1 MPKRV
6 YHGNLQVRY
15 KVDEFDVIIVGAGPA
30 GATAAYM
37 LAKAGLSV
45 VVIERG
51 QEPGSKNVSGGL
63 IYAQIYDEIFPN
75 FWDEAPVE
83 RAIAGHSVVF
93 LGDTAATAMDY
104 RDEAVAPPYNAF
116 SVLRAKFDPWL
127 AAQAEE
133 AGAMVMPGFT
143 VDELIVENGRICGVK
158 AGGDELRASVTI
170 IAEGTRS
177 QLLKQAGLRE
187 DYAPKDVSI
196 GIKEVIKLP
205 EQTITDRFQCLNEKE
220 GAAYTLVGHTAGAEG
235 GGFIYANRDTLS
247 LGVVVKID
255 SVYKSKKQP
264 HEILDEF
271 KSHPFVQRLIN
282 GGEVVEYSAQTV
294 HRGGFHLIPNL
305 VGDGYVVAGSAA
317 RLLLNN
323 VMTLRG
329 MDVAVASAVAA
340 AKAII
345 DAKANEDFSAA
356 GLASYEQHFKET
368 SVYKDMETFKDVYP
382 LLENKRLFNT
392 YPEMVCALMED
403 MFSVQTQPGKKGYRA
418 LRDRMKENDV
428 SLWDV
433 AKDMYQIGKGVAI

>member
-1 MPKRV
+1 M
-6 YHGNLQVRY
+6 
-15 KVDEFDVIIVGAGPA
+15 DEFDVVIVGAGPA
-30 GATAAYM
+30 GATAAYL
-37 LAKAGLSV
+37 LAQAGLTV

-63 IYAQIYDEIFPN
+63 IYAQIYDEIFPK
-75 FWDEAPVE
+75 FWEDAPVE

-93 LGDTAATAMDY
+93 LGDTAVTSLDY
-104 RDEAVAPPYNAF
+104 RTEATAPPYNAF

-143 VDELIVENGRICGVK
+143 VDELIVEDGRVCGVK
-158 AGGDELRASVTI
+158 AGGDELRAKIVV

-187 DYAPKDVSI
+187 NYAPKDVSI
-196 GIKEVIKLP
+196 GIKEVIQLP
-205 EQTITDRFQCLNEKE
+205 EQTITDRFQCLTADE

-235 GGFIYANRDTLS
+235 GGFIYTNRDTLS

-264 HEILDEF
+264 HQILDEF
-271 KSHPFVQRLIN
+271 KSHPFVQRLIH
-282 GGEVVEYSAQTV
+282 GGEVVEYSAQSV
-294 HRGGFHLIPNL
+294 HRGGFHLIPQMY
-305 VGDGYVVAGSAA
+305 GDGYVVAGSAA

-329 MDVAVASAVAA
+329 MDVAVASAAAA

-345 DAKANEDFSAA
+345 DANEKDDFSAA
-356 GLASYEQHFKET
+356 GLASYQEHFKAT

-392 YPEMVCALMED
+392 YPEMVCQVMED
-403 MFSVQTQPGKKGYRA
+403 MFAVQAQPGKKGYRA
-418 LRDRMKENDV
+418 LRDRMKEHDV
-428 SLWDV
+428 SLWDL
-433 AKDMYQIGKGVAI
+433 AKDIYQIGKGVAI

>member
-1 MPKRV
+1 M
-6 YHGNLQVRY
+6 
-15 KVDEFDVIIVGAGPA
+15 DEFDVIVVGAGPA
-30 GATAAYM
+30 GATAATL

-83 RAIAGHSVVF
+83 RAIAGHSIVF

-104 RDEAVAPPYNAF
+104 RDEAVEPPYNAF

-133 AGAMVMPGFT
+133 AGAMVMSGFT
-143 VDELIVENGRICGVK
+143 VDELMLENGRVTGVR
-158 AGGDELRASVTI
+158 AGGDELPAKVVI

-187 DYAPKDVSI
+187 GYAPKDVSI

-205 EQTITDRFQCLNEKE
+205 EQTITDRFQCLNADE
-220 GAAYTLVGHTAGAEG
+220 GAAYTFVGKTAGAEG
-235 GGFIYANRDTLS
+235 GGFIYTNKDTLS

-271 KSHPFVQRLIN
+271 KSHPFITRLIN
-282 GGEVVEYSAQTV
+282 GGELVEYSAQTV
-294 HRGGFHLIPNL
+294 HRGGFHLIPKM

-323 VMTLRG
+323 VLTLRG
-329 MDVAVASAVAA
+329 MDVAVASAAAA

-345 DAKANEDFSAA
+345 EAKEKDDFSAV

-368 SVYKDMETFKDVYP
+368 AVYKDMQTFKNAYP
-382 LLENKRLFNT
+382 LLENKRLFHV
-392 YPEMVCALMED
+392 YPEMVCSIMED
-403 MFSVQTQPGKKGYRA
+403 MFSVKAQPGKKGYRA
-418 LRDRMKENDV
+418 LRDRMKEHNV
-428 SLWDV
+428 SLWDLT
-433 AKDMYQIGKGVAI
+433 KDMVQIGKGVAI

>member
-1 MPKRV
+1 M
-6 YHGNLQVRY
+6 
-15 KVDEFDVIIVGAGPA
+15 DEFDVVIVGAGPA
-30 GATAAYM
+30 GATAAYL
-37 LAKAGLSV
+37 LAKAGLTV

-93 LGDTAATAMDY
+93 LGDTAATAMDF
-104 RDEAVAPPYNAF
+104 RDEALAPPYNAF

-127 AAQAEE
+127 AEQAEE
-133 AGAMVMPGFT
+133 AGAMVMSGFT
-143 VDELIVENGRICGVK
+143 VDELVVENGHVCGVK
-158 AGGDELRASVTI
+158 AGGDELRAEVVI
-170 IAEGTRS
+170 VAEGTRS

-187 DYAPKDVSI
+187 AYHPKDVSI

-205 EQTITDRFQCLNEKE
+205 EQTITDRFQCLTAEE
-220 GAAYTLVGHTAGAEG
+220 GAAYTLVGHTAEAEG
-235 GGFIYANRDTLS
+235 GGFIYTNRDTLS
-247 LGVVVKID
+247 LGVVAKID

-271 KSHPFVQRLIN
+271 KSHPYVTRLIN

-294 HRGGFHLIPNL
+294 HRGGFHLISQL
-305 VGDGYVVAGSAA
+305 YGDGYVVAGSAA

-329 MDVAVASAVAA
+329 MDVAVASASAA

-345 DAKANEDFSAA
+345 NAKANEDFSAA
-356 GLASYEQHFKET
+356 GLASYEQYFKET
-368 SVYKDMETFKDVYP
+368 SVYKDMQTFKDAYP
-382 LLENKRLFNT
+382 LLENKRLFQT
-392 YPEMVCALMED
+392 YPDMVCSIMED
-403 MFSVQTQPGKKGYRA
+403 MFGVKAQPGKKGYRV
-418 LRDRMKENDV
+418 LRENMKKYDV
-428 SLWDV
+428 SFWEM
-433 AKDMYQIGKGVAI
+433 AKDLYQIGRGVAI